1 MLAVGEEVDQGYLE
15 TNTDMVSAPPP
26 PHHHSY
32 HTDFYHVPKGPF
44 ICLSAARRRG
54 SVFSFYTVC
63 ISKPTPS
70 QAQVVNL

>member
-15 TNTDMVSAPPP
+15 TNTVVSPP

-44 ICLSAARRRG
+44 ICLSAAG
-54 SVFSFYTVC
+54 GVEAFPSFTLF
-63 ISKPTPS
+63 
-70 QAQVVNL
+70 A